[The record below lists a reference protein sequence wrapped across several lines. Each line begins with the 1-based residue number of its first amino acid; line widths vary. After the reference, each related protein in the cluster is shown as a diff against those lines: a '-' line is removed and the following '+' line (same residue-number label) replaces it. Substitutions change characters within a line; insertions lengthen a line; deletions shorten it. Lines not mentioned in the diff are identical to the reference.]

1 MHFMIVK
8 QQKQSLAII
17 LVLNLQLNEEQNK
30 EFQVYPINNNH
41 TYISNSIYFFVFLL
55 KYSIKHSS
63 G

>member
-30 EFQVYPINNNH
+30 EFQVYPINNNIH
-41 TYISNSIYFFVFLL
+41 IYPIVSIFL
-55 KYSIKHSS
+55 SS
-63 G
+63 FWNIV